1 MTISSMRFHWVVPEL
16 PAYALAKD
24 AEGERIQ
31 AKQLWG
37 YTRYDAAARACL
49 GALSATFKG
58 AEAFYIIA
66 PDTMSDKPALELAR
80 QYFPE
85 APVRGDLSGRHG
97 FYDCSKAERLL
108 GWTHPFG

>member
-1 MTISSMRFHWVVPEL
+1 
-16 PAYALAKD
+16 
-24 AEGERIQ
+24 
-31 AKQLWG
+31 
-37 YTRYDAAARACL
+37 
-49 GALSATFKG
+49 
-58 AEAFYIIA
+58 
-66 PDTMSDKPALELAR
+66 MSDKPALELAR